1 MSSNGETVPEGTNEV
16 TSQLGE
22 VGKGKGKAVEQPRA
36 MEEDEESEEESAAEE
51 VYSPLREIPV
61 EFANSFLQQP
71 EPEEDEDEDMEEIDP
86 DNIIQGRTRRK
97 QINWAEAE
105 QKSKDAGDE
114 IDDDEDE
121 EDDDFEAED
130 DDEEMKG

>member
-51 VYSPLREIPV
+51 
-61 EFANSFLQQP
+61 QP
-71 EPEEDEDEDMEEIDP
+71 EPEEDVEDEDMEEIDP